1 MLDRL
6 KLVTVNNN
14 GTVKIK
20 RVMLPIGITLKI
32 NKIKTSYD

>member
-1 MLDRL
+1 MRMLDRL

-20 RVMLPIGITLKI
+20 RVMLPKGITFKI
-32 NKIKTSYD
+32 NKIK